1 MIDGPSEHGGV
12 HTKGSANKAG
22 IVKKESLYK

>member
-12 HTKGSANKAG
+12 HTKSSANKAG
-22 IVKKESLYK
+22 IVKKESIYK